1 MRIPSAVKYTAIIQI
16 LNLDQKIVTDDLGFS
31 NPSCLYADGETL
43 YLCFSTSGQF
53 AKLTHPVATGD
64 YYITLDEEKIDAFD
78 KTITV
83 YSQKRDADIEYI
95 DIDCVSSNGFT
106 AEGDIGRYL
115 LFYGLNTFYIAVSDG
130 VNEVAYTLFVTRS
143 YPSWFT
149 LDDLEEYHEYTKS
162 KDKPKENTALTDDSE
177 KIILLDIGGL
187 NADGL
192 TITSFSKNASAT
204 FEGSKVRIVLSGG
217 SADDPPIIQL
227 ALGDGLVTLSA
238 EDLNHLITQK
248 RNQYLLYAAFAGVAV
263 LLLVYFFH

>member
-1 MRIPSAVKYTAIIQI
+1 MGNKIYSYDSDF
-16 LNLDQKIVTDDLGFS
+16 NLDQKIVTDDFGFS

-130 VNEVAYTLFVTRS
+130 VNEIAYTLFVTRS

-149 LDDLEEYHEYTKS
+149 LDDLEGYHEYTKS

-187 NADGL
+187 NMDGL
-192 TITSFSKNASAT
+192 TITSFSKNAST
-204 FEGSKVRIVLSGG
+204 TVEGSKVRIVLSGA

-227 ALGDGLVTLSA
+227 AAGEGLVTLSA
-238 EDLNHLITQK
+238 EALHHLACPKAQSIFVVCIFCG
-248 RNQYLLYAAFAGVAV
+248 RSCSAFSV
-263 LLLVYFFH
+263 FFP